1 MNNNNMNKNNN
12 NGSDDGYININHN
25 NSNSNSN
32 RVHNYADIKK
42 NSSNSNNNNNNYNQY
57 NHYNNNNNNK
67 KNNNNNCNKNN
78 YSNSDNS
85 NKPHYI
91 HSDRILLINKISQ
104 LLGFELKALNE
115 ILKIL
120 NKDKLAEFLY
130 EKLFY
135 FIVGKINKELFPL
148 HLSTS
153 FSSPQPQL
161 DNCDFENQ
169 FLSINII
176 ESPGFEVIYH

>member
-1 MNNNNMNKNNN
+1 MNNNMNNNNNNNN
-12 NGSDDGYININHN
+12 NGSDDGYINININ
-25 NSNSNSN
+25 QNNSNSN
-32 RVHNYADIKK
+32 RVHNYADINK
-42 NSSNSNNNNNNYNQY
+42 NSSNSKNNDNDY
-57 NHYNNNNNNK
+57 NHYNNNN
-67 KNNNNNCNKNN
+67 
-78 YSNSDNS
+78 YSNSDS
-85 NKPHYI
+85 SKKPHYI

-135 FIVGKINKELFPL
+135 FIVGKINKEISPL

-161 DNCDFENQ
+161 DNSDLENH

-176 ESPGFEVIYH
+176 ESPGFEVTHH